1 MVNKFSKK
9 ELERLNCCEEE
20 IYLVMKYQKLLPMPS
35 EDFEM
40 NARTLHEYLGVGK
53 KITTWIKGRIDK
65 YDFVENKDYKIE
77 YISSSPNSGNADY
90 STLSQAERSSLGVKT
105 EYYLTVNMCKELCTI
120 ENNDLG
126 RLARRYF
133 ILMEDVLNRNKEW
146 LAIRD
151 PEKEEYKKMSEEIN
165 NWCFRLWHRKAYR
178 SDYAVEADMLNT
190 M

>member
-1 MVNKFSKK
+1 
-9 ELERLNCCEEE
+9 
-20 IYLVMKYQKLLPMPS
+20 
-35 EDFEM
+35 
-40 NARTLHEYLGVGK
+40 
-53 KITTWIKGRIDK
+53 
-65 YDFVENKDYKIE
+65 
-77 YISSSPNSGNADY
+77 
-90 STLSQAERSSLGVKT
+90 
-105 EYYLTVNMCKELCTI
+105 MCKELCTI

-178 SDYAVEADMLNT
+178 SDRKSVV
-190 M
+190 